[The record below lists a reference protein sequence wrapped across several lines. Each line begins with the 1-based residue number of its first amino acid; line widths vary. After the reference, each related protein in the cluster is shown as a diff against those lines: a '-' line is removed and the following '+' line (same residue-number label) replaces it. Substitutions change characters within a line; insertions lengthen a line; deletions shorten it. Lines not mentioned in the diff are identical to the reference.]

1 MQGLAR
7 RELDVQLLLQFL
19 DHVKSL
25 PWSSEVE
32 RVLLLALTLTL
43 GVEGDL
49 GASGNVLDHS
59 ADHALGHLHQ
69 VVHVGVSHVELA
81 DGELRVVSHVD
92 TLVSEDS
99 TDFVHS
105 VKTTYDELL
114 EVELR
119 SDTEEK
125 VELEV
130 VVVGDEWPSSGAS
143 GDHVHHGSLYFHETE
158 RVKILS
164 DIVDD
169 LASSDEHLLDIVVHN
184 QVDVPLSIPDLG
196 IGQTSIGDLGQH
208 METRRQEDDLAG
220 GD

>member
-59 ADHALGHLHQ
+59 ADHALGHIHQ
-69 VVHVGVSHVELA
+69 VVHVRVSHVELA
-81 DGELRVVSHVD
+81 DGEFWVVGHVD

-99 TDFVHS
+99 TDFVDS
-105 VKTTYDELL
+105 VETPNDELL

-119 SDTEEK
+119 SDTEEE

-130 VVVGDEWPSSGAS
+130 VVVGDEWPGGSTS
-143 GDHVHHGSLYFHETE
+143 GDHIHHGSFDFHETE
-158 RVKILS
+158 RIEVFS

-169 LASSDEHLLDIVVHN
+169 LASGDEHLLDIVVHN
-184 QVDVPLSIPDLG
+184 QVDVPLSVPDLRV
-196 IGQTSIGDLGQH
+196 GQTSVGDLGQH
-208 METRRQEDDLAG
+208 VETR
-220 GD
+220 